1 MQRLQGRV
9 MKRVLP
15 RPNAACCIAIFT
27 AVSALIMVLALCASC
42 IFPD

>member
-1 MQRLQGRV
+1 

-27 AVSALIMVLALCASC
+27 LVAAVIMVLALCASC

>member
-1 MQRLQGRV
+1 
-9 MKRVLP
+9 MKRVVP